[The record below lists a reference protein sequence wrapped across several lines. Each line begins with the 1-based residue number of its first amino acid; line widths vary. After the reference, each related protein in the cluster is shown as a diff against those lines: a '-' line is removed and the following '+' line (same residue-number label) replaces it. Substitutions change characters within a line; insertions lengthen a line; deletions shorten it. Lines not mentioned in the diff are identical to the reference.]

1 MGGGTIRAAAK
12 VGGIAASTSGF
23 RVSSAARK
31 ASLACP
37 PVTGAE
43 NVKVVASNL
52 EAGVQRPID
61 DWVFAGGEAD
71 EVVASADEPI
81 PRVIFGGA
89 PSLQE
94 AKEATSELTVALENC
109 LIPSTEIKKF
119 EPSERSAC
127 GSIMASLNRDI
138 SAGYCLACLSSPNSV
153 KYEGSFLADK
163 NSSLSLL
170 NKPIIETE
178 ASVASE
184 VALPAPAIMA
194 FRVLHESPM
203 AQNVVA
209 SIASDPNVW
218 NAVLQNNDLRNYLHS
233 QVACSFSDENL
244 NMKLI
249 SESDLLD
256 GSSEKSTDNPSK
268 PRNKCMDVLQ
278 KIKCSVVDMMND
290 LSDYFQSFFGGGK
303 GANKVFVDSDG
314 SASLSSETIMGASFI
329 GLAVMAIVVVLLRR
343 A

>member
-12 VGGIAASTSGF
+12 VGGIAAATSGF

-71 EVVASADEPI
+71 EVVASAGEPI

-94 AKEATSELTVALENC
+94 AKEATSELTVALE
-109 LIPSTEIKKF
+109 KF
-119 EPSERSAC
+119 DPK
-127 GSIMASLNRDI
+127 
-138 SAGYCLACLSSPNSV
+138 ACLSSPNSV

-163 NSSLSLL
+163 NSSLSLS

-178 ASVASE
+178 ACVASE
-184 VALPAPAIMA
+184 VAVPAPAIMA

-218 NAVLQNNDLRNYLHS
+218 NAVLQNNDLRSYLHS

-244 NMKLI
+244 SMKLI
-249 SESDLLD
+249 SDSDLLD
-256 GSSEKSTDNPSK
+256 GSSEKSTDDPSK

-278 KIKCSVVDMMND
+278 KIRCTVVDMMND